1 MKKDTFKN
9 WLIIILLLV
18 IAGGGILFYIHSRPQ
33 AVKPEAAEKLISVAA
48 ELPKAEDISI
58 AKNFIGRVAAVRS
71 VNILPYLSGY
81 VADIPAD
88 SGQQVKRGDVLIVL
102 RQEEYK
108 AAVHSAYAAVLS
120 AAADLQN
127 AQNQY
132 SRLHK
137 AGARAVSQTELD
149 NAKTAVLT
157 AEAAAKQAAANLETS
172 RINLNYTLVKAPFD
186 GVLGNINIA
195 IGDFVTPS
203 MNPSLVRIVQYN
215 PARVIFSVTDKEL
228 LQNHDLFADKVR
240 LILSDGKKYPFA
252 GKVIYTE
259 NAIEKSTN
267 TLAVYAE
274 FENPDKTL
282 IPNAYVKV
290 LLEHTYKNAVLA
302 AKNLVQMKNNGNFV
316 YAVKDG
322 EVILKPVQILAEDGG
337 SFILKNDF
345 SNGESLITQDIEPQL
360 LGQKVQ
366 IQNQPQK
373 EE

>member
-172 RINLNYTLVKAPFD
+172 SINLNYTLVKAPFD

-195 IGDFVTPS
+195 VGDFVTPS

-240 LILSDGKKYPFA
+240 LILSDGKKYPFS

-290 LLEHTYKNAVLA
+290 LLEHTYKNAVLT

>member
-195 IGDFVTPS
+195 VGDFVTPS

-240 LILSDGKKYPFA
+240 LILSDGKKYPFS

-345 SNGESLITQDIEPQL
+345 SNGEGLITQDIEPQL